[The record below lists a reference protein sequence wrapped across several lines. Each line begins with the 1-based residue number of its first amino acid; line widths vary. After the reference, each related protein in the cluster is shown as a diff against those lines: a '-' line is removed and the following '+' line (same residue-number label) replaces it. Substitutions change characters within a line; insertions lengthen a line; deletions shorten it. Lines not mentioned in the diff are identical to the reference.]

1 MNVYYIT
8 KFNSLWMQEFHQD
21 LTLKLFEMAIQI
33 MNNTGMH
40 ELALTGDAYCS

>member
-21 LTLKLFEMAIQI
+21 LLLKIFEMDSQI
-33 MNNTGMH
+33 MNNTDRH
-40 ELALTGDAYCS
+40 ELALTGDA

>member
-1 MNVYYIT
+1 MFIT
-8 KFNSLWMQEFHQD
+8 SQSSTAWMQEFHQD

-40 ELALTGDAYCS
+40 ELALTGDAYGS